1 MKNKRLCAL
10 LLTIAMCFCFVS
22 CSGNTQTVDNSLSTT
37 SQTKAVTQAQAVED
51 TATTEAETTAD
62 KESTTAQSTSKA
74 KTNNNNK
81 EKKNITTIIK
91 LAWGQLFSASD
102 ILDAPK
108 SAFETRDISSENLT
122 TSKATTKKNEPTV
135 KDEISCT
142 LNVECKSILNNMDK
156 LKEGH
161 SEYVPA
167 NGYIIKG
174 YKYTAKAGF
183 TAYDALKKA
192 CKDNGI
198 KLTAKSTKY
207 GTYVSGINNID
218 EKDCGKES
226 GWMYSING
234 NRPSVSVSSRKI
246 NDGDEITFD
255 YVCEYQ

>member
-37 SQTKAVTQAQAVED
+37 TQTEAVTQAQAGED
-51 TATTEAETTAD
+51 TVTTEAETTAD
-62 KESTTAQSTSKA
+62 KESTTVQNTSKA
-74 KTNNNNK
+74 KNKNNK
-81 EKKNITTIIK
+81 EKKNKTTV
-91 LAWGQLFSASD
+91 
-102 ILDAPK
+102 
-108 SAFETRDISSENLT
+108 NLT

-156 LKEGH
+156 LKDGH

-192 CKDNGI
+192 CEDNGI
-198 KLTAKSTKY
+198 KLTAKSTMY

-218 EKDCGKES
+218 EFDCGSQS

-234 NRPSVSVSSRKI
+234 NRPNVSASSQRVT
-246 NDGDEITFD
+246 DGDEITFE

>member
-22 CSGNTQTVDNSLSTT
+22 CSGNTQTVDNNNLSTT
-37 SQTKAVTQAQAVED
+37 SQTEAVTQAQTGED

-74 KTNNNNK
+74 KNKNNK
-81 EKKNITTIIK
+81 EKENKTTV
-91 LAWGQLFSASD
+91 
-102 ILDAPK
+102 
-108 SAFETRDISSENLT
+108 NLT

-142 LNVECKSILNNMDK
+142 LIVECKSILNNMDK

-198 KLTAKSTKY
+198 KLTVESTTY
-207 GTYVSGINNID
+207 GTYISGINNID
-218 EKDCGKES
+218 EKDCGSKS

-234 NRPSVSVSSRKI
+234 NRPNVSVSSRKI
-246 NDGDEITFD
+246 NDGDEITFE
-255 YVCEYQ
+255 YVCTYQ

>member
-1 MKNKRLCAL
+1 MKNKRLCAF

-37 SQTKAVTQAQAVED
+37 SQTEAVTQAQAVED
-51 TATTEAETTAD
+51 TVTTEAATTAD

-74 KTNNNNK
+74 KNKNNK
-81 EKKNITTIIK
+81 EKKNKTTEK
-91 LAWGQLFSASD
+91 
-102 ILDAPK
+102 
-108 SAFETRDISSENLT
+108 LT

-156 LKEGH
+156 LKDGH

-174 YKYTAKAGF
+174 YTYTAKAGF

-192 CKDNGI
+192 CEDNGI
-198 KLTAKSTKY
+198 KLTAKSTMY

-218 EKDCGKES
+218 EFDCGSQS

-234 NRPSVSVSSRKI
+234 NRPNVSASSQRVT
-246 NDGDEITFD
+246 DGDEITFE

>member
-22 CSGNTQTVDNSLSTT
+22 CSGNTQTVDNNNLSTT
-37 SQTKAVTQAQAVED
+37 TQTEAVTQAQAVED

-74 KTNNNNK
+74 KTKNNK
-81 EKKNITTIIK
+81 EKENKTTEK
-91 LAWGQLFSASD
+91 
-102 ILDAPK
+102 
-108 SAFETRDISSENLT
+108 LT
-122 TSKATTKKNEPTV
+122 TSKATTKKNEPSV

-156 LKEGH
+156 LKDGH

-192 CKDNGI
+192 CDDNGI
-198 KLTAKSTKY
+198 KLTAKSSMY

-218 EKDCGKES
+218 EFDCGSQS

-234 NRPSVSVSSRKI
+234 NRPNVSASSQRI
-246 NDGDEITFD
+246 TDGDEITFE
-255 YVCEYQ
+255 YVCTYQ

>member
-1 MKNKRLCAL
+1 
-10 LLTIAMCFCFVS
+10 MCFCFVS

-37 SQTKAVTQAQAVED
+37 SQTEAVTQAQAVED
-51 TATTEAETTAD
+51 TATTEAATTAD

-74 KTNNNNK
+74 KNKNNK
-81 EKKNITTIIK
+81 EKKNKTTV
-91 LAWGQLFSASD
+91 
-102 ILDAPK
+102 
-108 SAFETRDISSENLT
+108 NLT
-122 TSKATTKKNEPTV
+122 TSKATTKKNEPTEN
-135 KDEISCT
+135 DEISCT

-156 LKEGH
+156 LKDGH

-192 CKDNGI
+192 CEDNGL
-198 KLTAKSTKY
+198 KLTAKSTMY

-218 EKDCGKES
+218 GFDCGSQS

-234 NRPSVSVSSRKI
+234 NRPNVSASSQRI
-246 NDGDEITFD
+246 TDGDEITFE

>member
-22 CSGNTQTVDNSLSTT
+22 CSSNTQTVDNNLSTT
-37 SQTKAVTQAQAVED
+37 SQTEAVTQAQAGED
-51 TATTEAETTAD
+51 SVTAEAATTAG

-74 KTNNNNK
+74 KNEEKENK
-81 EKKNITTIIK
+81 TTTK
-91 LAWGQLFSASD
+91 LTAS
-102 ILDAPK
+102 K
-108 SAFETRDISSENLT
+108 T
-122 TSKATTKKNEPTV
+122 TTKKNKPTV

-142 LNVECKSILNNMDK
+142 INVECKSILNNMDK
-156 LKEGH
+156 LKDGH

-167 NGYIIKG
+167 DGYIITG

-183 TAYDALKKA
+183 TAFDVLKKA
-192 CKDNGI
+192 CEDNGI
-198 KLTAKSTKY
+198 KLTAKSSMY

-218 EKDCGKES
+218 EFDCGSQS

-234 NRPSVSVSSRKI
+234 NRPNVSASSRKI
-246 NDGDEITFD
+246 NDGDEITFE

>member
-22 CSGNTQTVDNSLSTT
+22 CSGNTQTVDNNNLSTT
-37 SQTKAVTQAQAVED
+37 SQTEAVTQAQAVED
-51 TATTEAETTAD
+51 TVTTEAATTAD
-62 KESTTAQSTSKA
+62 KESATAQSTSKA
-74 KTNNNNK
+74 KNKNNK
-81 EKKNITTIIK
+81 EKENKTTVK
-91 LAWGQLFSASD
+91 
-102 ILDAPK
+102 
-108 SAFETRDISSENLT
+108 LT

-135 KDEISCT
+135 NDEISCT

-156 LKEGH
+156 LKDGH

-174 YKYTAKAGF
+174 YTYTAKAGF

-192 CKDNGI
+192 CEDNGI
-198 KLTAKSTKY
+198 KLTAKSSMY

-218 EKDCGKES
+218 EFDCGSQS

-234 NRPSVSVSSRKI
+234 NRPNVSASSQRVT
-246 NDGDEITFD
+246 DGDEITFE

>member
-22 CSGNTQTVDNSLSTT
+22 CSSNTQTVDNNLSTT
-37 SQTKAVTQAQAVED
+37 SQTEAITQAQGGED
-51 TATTEAETTAD
+51 SVTAEVTTTAG

-74 KTNNNNK
+74 KNENK
-81 EKKNITTIIK
+81 EKENRTTVKITT
-91 LAWGQLFSASD
+91 SN
-102 ILDAPK
+102 P
-108 SAFETRDISSENLT
+108 
-122 TSKATTKKNEPTV
+122 TTKKNEPTV

-156 LKEGH
+156 LKDGH

-167 NGYIIKG
+167 DGYIITG

-183 TAYDALKKA
+183 TAYDVLKKA
-192 CKDNGI
+192 CEDNGI
-198 KLTAKSTKY
+198 KLTAKSSMY

-218 EKDCGKES
+218 EFDCGSQS
-226 GWMYSING
+226 GWMFSING
-234 NRPSVSVSSRKI
+234 NRPNVSASSQKI
-246 NDGDEITFD
+246 NDGDEITFE

>member
-22 CSGNTQTVDNSLSTT
+22 CSSNTQTVDNSLSTT
-37 SQTKAVTQAQAVED
+37 SQTEAVTQAQLGED

-74 KTNNNNK
+74 KTKNNK
-81 EKKNITTIIK
+81 EKENKTTV
-91 LAWGQLFSASD
+91 
-102 ILDAPK
+102 
-108 SAFETRDISSENLT
+108 NLT
-122 TSKATTKKNEPTV
+122 TSKTTTKKNEPTV

-156 LKEGH
+156 LKDGH

-192 CKDNGI
+192 CEDNGI
-198 KLTAKSTKY
+198 KLTAKSSMY

-218 EKDCGKES
+218 EFDCGSQS

-234 NRPSVSVSSRKI
+234 NRPNVSASSQRVT
-246 NDGDEITFD
+246 DGDEITFE
-255 YVCEYQ
+255 YVCTYQ

>member
-22 CSGNTQTVDNSLSTT
+22 CSGNTQSVDNSLSTT
-37 SQTKAVTQAQAVED
+37 SQTEAVTQAQSGED

-74 KTNNNNK
+74 KNKNNK
-81 EKKNITTIIK
+81 EKKNKTTVK
-91 LAWGQLFSASD
+91 H
-102 ILDAPK
+102 
-108 SAFETRDISSENLT
+108 T

-156 LKEGH
+156 LKDGH

-198 KLTAKSTKY
+198 KLTAKSSMY

-218 EKDCGKES
+218 EFDCGSQS

-234 NRPSVSVSSRKI
+234 NRPNVSASSQRVT
-246 NDGDEITFD
+246 DGDEITFE
-255 YVCEYQ
+255 YVCTCQ

>member
-22 CSGNTQTVDNSLSTT
+22 CSSNTQTVDNSLSTT
-37 SQTKAVTQAQAVED
+37 SQTEAVTQAQAGED
-51 TATTEAETTAD
+51 TATTEAATTAD

-74 KTNNNNK
+74 KSKNNK
-81 EKKNITTIIK
+81 EKENKTTVK
-91 LAWGQLFSASD
+91 
-102 ILDAPK
+102 
-108 SAFETRDISSENLT
+108 LT

-156 LKEGH
+156 LKDGH

-174 YKYTAKAGF
+174 YTYTAKAGF

-192 CKDNGI
+192 CEDNGI
-198 KLTAKSTKY
+198 KLTAKSSMY

-218 EKDCGKES
+218 EFDCGSQS

-234 NRPSVSVSSRKI
+234 NRPNVSASSQRVT
-246 NDGDEITFD
+246 DGDEITFE
-255 YVCEYQ
+255 YVCTYQ

>member
-37 SQTKAVTQAQAVED
+37 SQTEAVTQAQAVED
-51 TATTEAETTAD
+51 TVTTEAATTAD

-74 KTNNNNK
+74 KNKNNK
-81 EKKNITTIIK
+81 EKKNKTTVK
-91 LAWGQLFSASD
+91 
-102 ILDAPK
+102 
-108 SAFETRDISSENLT
+108 LT
-122 TSKATTKKNEPTV
+122 TSNATTKKNEPTVNEPTV

-156 LKEGH
+156 LKDGH

-192 CKDNGI
+192 CEDNGI
-198 KLTAKSTKY
+198 KLTAKSSMY

-218 EKDCGKES
+218 EFDCGSQS

-234 NRPSVSVSSRKI
+234 NRPNVSASSQRVT
-246 NDGDEITFD
+246 DGDEITFE
-255 YVCEYQ
+255 YVCTYQ

>member
-1 MKNKRLCAL
+1 
-10 LLTIAMCFCFVS
+10 MCFCFVS

-37 SQTKAVTQAQAVED
+37 SQTEAVTQAQAVED
-51 TATTEAETTAD
+51 TATTEAATTAD

-74 KTNNNNK
+74 KNKNNK
-81 EKKNITTIIK
+81 EKKNKTTV
-91 LAWGQLFSASD
+91 
-102 ILDAPK
+102 
-108 SAFETRDISSENLT
+108 NLT
-122 TSKATTKKNEPTV
+122 KSKATTKKNEPTEN
-135 KDEISCT
+135 DEISCT

-156 LKEGH
+156 LKDGH

-192 CKDNGI
+192 CEDNGL
-198 KLTAKSTKY
+198 KLTAKSTMY

-218 EKDCGKES
+218 GFDCGSQS

-234 NRPSVSVSSRKI
+234 NRPNVSASSQRI
-246 NDGDEITFD
+246 TDGDEITFE

>member
-22 CSGNTQTVDNSLSTT
+22 CSGNTQTVDNNLSTT
-37 SQTKAVTQAQAVED
+37 SQTEAVTQAQAGED

-74 KTNNNNK
+74 KNKNNK

-91 LAWGQLFSASD
+91 LAWVQLFSASD
-102 ILDAPK
+102 IVDAPTF
-108 SAFETRDISSENLT
+108 SFEARDISSENLT
-122 TSKATTKKNEPTV
+122 TSKATTNKNEPTV

-156 LKEGH
+156 LKDGH

-192 CKDNGI
+192 CEDNGI
-198 KLTAKSTKY
+198 KLTAKSSMY

-218 EKDCGKES
+218 EFDCGSQS

-234 NRPSVSVSSRKI
+234 NRPNVSASNRKI
-246 NDGDEITFD
+246 NDGDEITFE
-255 YVCEYQ
+255 YVCTYQ

>member
-22 CSGNTQTVDNSLSTT
+22 CSENTQSVDNSLSTT
-37 SQTKAVTQAQAVED
+37 SQTDAVTQAQAGED
-51 TATTEAETTAD
+51 TATTEAATTAD

-74 KTNNNNK
+74 KTKNNK
-81 EKKNITTIIK
+81 EKENKTTV
-91 LAWGQLFSASD
+91 
-102 ILDAPK
+102 
-108 SAFETRDISSENLT
+108 NLT

-156 LKEGH
+156 LKDGH

-198 KLTAKSTKY
+198 KLTAQSEKY

-218 EKDCGKES
+218 EFDCGSQS

-234 NRPSVSVSSRKI
+234 NRPNVSASSQRVT
-246 NDGDEITFD
+246 DGDEITFE
-255 YVCEYQ
+255 YVCTYQ

>member
-22 CSGNTQTVDNSLSTT
+22 CSGNIQTVDNSLSTT
-37 SQTKAVTQAQAVED
+37 SQTEAVTQAQAGED
-51 TATTEAETTAD
+51 TVTTEAATTAD

-74 KTNNNNK
+74 KNKNNTNNNK
-81 EKKNITTIIK
+81 EKENKTTVK
-91 LAWGQLFSASD
+91 
-102 ILDAPK
+102 
-108 SAFETRDISSENLT
+108 LT
-122 TSKATTKKNEPTV
+122 TSNATTKKNEPTV
-135 KDEISCT
+135 NEPTVKGKISCT

-198 KLTAKSTKY
+198 KLTAQSEKY

-218 EKDCGKES
+218 EFDCGKES

-234 NRPSVSVSSRKI
+234 NRPNVSASSRKI
-246 NDGDEITFD
+246 NDGDKITFE
-255 YVCEYQ
+255 YVCEDQ

>member
-37 SQTKAVTQAQAVED
+37 SQTEAVTQAQAVED
-51 TATTEAETTAD
+51 TVTTEAATTAD
-62 KESTTAQSTSKA
+62 KESTTEQSTSKA
-74 KTNNNNK
+74 KNKNNK
-81 EKKNITTIIK
+81 EKKNKTTV
-91 LAWGQLFSASD
+91 
-102 ILDAPK
+102 
-108 SAFETRDISSENLT
+108 NLT

-156 LKEGH
+156 LKDGH

-192 CKDNGI
+192 CEDNGI
-198 KLTAKSTKY
+198 KLTAKSSMY

-218 EKDCGKES
+218 EFDCGSQS

-234 NRPSVSVSSRKI
+234 NRPNVSASSQRVT
-246 NDGDEITFD
+246 DGDEITFE

>member
-1 MKNKRLCAL
+1 MKNKRLFAL

-22 CSGNTQTVDNSLSTT
+22 CSGNTQTVDNSLSMT
-37 SQTKAVTQAQAVED
+37 SQTEAVTQAQAGED
-51 TATTEAETTAD
+51 TTTTEAATTAD

-74 KTNNNNK
+74 KTKNNK
-81 EKKNITTIIK
+81 EKEKKTTEK
-91 LAWGQLFSASD
+91 
-102 ILDAPK
+102 
-108 SAFETRDISSENLT
+108 LT
-122 TSKATTKKNEPTV
+122 TSKATTKNNEPTV

-156 LKEGH
+156 LKDGH

-192 CKDNGI
+192 CEDNGI
-198 KLTAKSTKY
+198 NLTAKSSMY

-218 EKDCGKES
+218 EFDCGSQS

-234 NRPSVSVSSRKI
+234 NRPNVSASSQRVT
-246 NDGDEITFD
+246 DGDEITFE

>member
-37 SQTKAVTQAQAVED
+37 SQTEAVTQAQAGED
-51 TATTEAETTAD
+51 TATTEAATTAD

-74 KTNNNNK
+74 KTKNNK
-81 EKKNITTIIK
+81 EKENKTTVK
-91 LAWGQLFSASD
+91 
-102 ILDAPK
+102 
-108 SAFETRDISSENLT
+108 LT

-156 LKEGH
+156 LKDGH

-174 YKYTAKAGF
+174 YTYTAKAGF

-192 CKDNGI
+192 CEDNGI
-198 KLTAKSTKY
+198 KLTAKSSMY

-218 EKDCGKES
+218 EFDCGSQS

-234 NRPSVSVSSRKI
+234 NRPNVSASSQRV
-246 NDGDEITFD
+246 NDGDEITFE
-255 YVCEYQ
+255 YVCTYQ

>member
-22 CSGNTQTVDNSLSTT
+22 CSGNTQTVDNSLSTAT
-37 SQTKAVTQAQAVED
+37 QTEAVTQAQAVED
-51 TATTEAETTAD
+51 TATTEAATTAD

-74 KTNNNNK
+74 KTKNNK
-81 EKKNITTIIK
+81 EKENKTTEK
-91 LAWGQLFSASD
+91 
-102 ILDAPK
+102 
-108 SAFETRDISSENLT
+108 LT

-156 LKEGH
+156 LKDGH
-161 SEYVPA
+161 SEYVPS

-192 CKDNGI
+192 CEDNGI
-198 KLTAKSTKY
+198 KLTAKSSMY

-218 EKDCGKES
+218 EFDCGSQS

-234 NRPSVSVSSRKI
+234 NRPNVSASSQRVT
-246 NDGDEITFD
+246 DGDEITFE
-255 YVCEYQ
+255 YVCTYQ

>member
-37 SQTKAVTQAQAVED
+37 TQTEAVTQAQAVED
-51 TATTEAETTAD
+51 TATTEAATTAD

-74 KTNNNNK
+74 KNKNNK
-81 EKKNITTIIK
+81 EKKNKTTVK
-91 LAWGQLFSASD
+91 
-102 ILDAPK
+102 
-108 SAFETRDISSENLT
+108 LT
-122 TSKATTKKNEPTV
+122 TSKATTKNNEPTV

-192 CKDNGI
+192 CEDNGI
-198 KLTAKSTKY
+198 KLTAKSSMY

-218 EKDCGKES
+218 EFDCGSQS

-234 NRPSVSVSSRKI
+234 NRPNVSASSQRVT
-246 NDGDEITFD
+246 DGDEITFE
-255 YVCEYQ
+255 YVCTYQ

>member
-22 CSGNTQTVDNSLSTT
+22 CSGNTQAVDNSLSTT
-37 SQTKAVTQAQAVED
+37 SQTDAVTQAQVVED
-51 TATTEAETTAD
+51 TATTEAATTAD
-62 KESTTAQSTSKA
+62 KESTTAHSTSKA
-74 KTNNNNK
+74 KTKNNK
-81 EKKNITTIIK
+81 EKENKTTVK
-91 LAWGQLFSASD
+91 
-102 ILDAPK
+102 
-108 SAFETRDISSENLT
+108 LT
-122 TSKATTKKNEPTV
+122 TSKATTNKNEPTV

-156 LKEGH
+156 LKDGH

-192 CKDNGI
+192 CEDNGI
-198 KLTAKSTKY
+198 KLTAKSSMY

-218 EKDCGKES
+218 ELDCGKQS

-234 NRPSVSVSSRKI
+234 NRPNVSASSQRVT
-246 NDGDEITFD
+246 DGDEITFE
-255 YVCEYQ
+255 YVCTYQ

>member
-22 CSGNTQTVDNSLSTT
+22 CSGNTQTVDNILSTT
-37 SQTKAVTQAQAVED
+37 TQTEAVTQAQAVED
-51 TATTEAETTAD
+51 TATTEAATTAD

-74 KTNNNNK
+74 KTKNNTNNNK
-81 EKKNITTIIK
+81 EKENKTTVK
-91 LAWGQLFSASD
+91 
-102 ILDAPK
+102 
-108 SAFETRDISSENLT
+108 LT

-135 KDEISCT
+135 KGKISCT

-198 KLTAKSTKY
+198 KLTVKSTMY

-218 EKDCGKES
+218 EKDCGSKS

-234 NRPSVSVSSRKI
+234 NRPNVSVSSRKI
-246 NDGDEITFD
+246 NDGDEITFE

>member
-37 SQTKAVTQAQAVED
+37 SQTEAVTQAQAGED
-51 TATTEAETTAD
+51 TVTTEAETTAD

-74 KTNNNNK
+74 KNKNNTNNNK
-81 EKKNITTIIK
+81 EKENKTTV
-91 LAWGQLFSASD
+91 
-102 ILDAPK
+102 
-108 SAFETRDISSENLT
+108 NLT

-156 LKEGH
+156 LKDGH

-192 CKDNGI
+192 CEDNGI
-198 KLTAKSTKY
+198 KLTAKSTMY

-218 EKDCGKES
+218 EFDCGSQS

-234 NRPSVSVSSRKI
+234 NRPNVSASSQRVT
-246 NDGDEITFD
+246 DGDEITFE

>member
-22 CSGNTQTVDNSLSTT
+22 CSGNTQAVDNNLSTT
-37 SQTKAVTQAQAVED
+37 SQTEAVTQAQAGED
-51 TATTEAETTAD
+51 TATTEAATTAD

-74 KTNNNNK
+74 KTKNNK
-81 EKKNITTIIK
+81 EKENKTTV
-91 LAWGQLFSASD
+91 
-102 ILDAPK
+102 
-108 SAFETRDISSENLT
+108 NLT

-156 LKEGH
+156 LKDGH

-192 CKDNGI
+192 CEDNGI
-198 KLTAKSTKY
+198 KLTAKSTMY

-218 EKDCGKES
+218 EFDCGSQS

-234 NRPSVSVSSRKI
+234 NRPNVSASSQVVT
-246 NDGDEITFD
+246 DGDEITFE

>member
-1 MKNKRLCAL
+1 
-10 LLTIAMCFCFVS
+10 MCFCFVS
-22 CSGNTQTVDNSLSTT
+22 CLGNTQTVDNNNLSTT
-37 SQTKAVTQAQAVED
+37 SQTEAVTQAQAVED
-51 TATTEAETTAD
+51 TATTEAATTAD

-74 KTNNNNK
+74 KTKNNK
-81 EKKNITTIIK
+81 EKENKTTV
-91 LAWGQLFSASD
+91 
-102 ILDAPK
+102 
-108 SAFETRDISSENLT
+108 NLT

-156 LKEGH
+156 LKDGH

-192 CKDNGI
+192 CEDNGI
-198 KLTAKSTKY
+198 KLTAKSSMY

-218 EKDCGKES
+218 EFDCGSQS

-234 NRPSVSVSSRKI
+234 NRPNVSASSQRVT
-246 NDGDEITFD
+246 DGDEITFE
-255 YVCEYQ
+255 YVCTYQ

>member
-10 LLTIAMCFCFVS
+10 LFTIAMCFCFVS
-22 CSGNTQTVDNSLSTT
+22 CSGNTQAVDNSLSTT
-37 SQTKAVTQAQAVED
+37 SQTEAVTQAQAGED
-51 TATTEAETTAD
+51 TVTTEAATTAD

-74 KTNNNNK
+74 KTKNNTNNNK
-81 EKKNITTIIK
+81 EKENKTTVK
-91 LAWGQLFSASD
+91 
-102 ILDAPK
+102 
-108 SAFETRDISSENLT
+108 LT

-156 LKEGH
+156 LKDGH

-192 CKDNGI
+192 CEDNGI
-198 KLTAKSTKY
+198 KLTAKSSMY

-218 EKDCGKES
+218 EFDCGSQS

-234 NRPSVSVSSRKI
+234 NRPNVSASSQRVT
-246 NDGDEITFD
+246 DGDEITFE

>member
-22 CSGNTQTVDNSLSTT
+22 CSGNTQTVDNNNLSTT
-37 SQTKAVTQAQAVED
+37 SQTEAVTQAQAGED
-51 TATTEAETTAD
+51 TATTEAATTAD

-74 KTNNNNK
+74 KTKNNK
-81 EKKNITTIIK
+81 EKENKTTVK
-91 LAWGQLFSASD
+91 
-102 ILDAPK
+102 
-108 SAFETRDISSENLT
+108 LT

-156 LKEGH
+156 LKDGH

-192 CKDNGI
+192 CEDNGI
-198 KLTAKSTKY
+198 KLTAKSTMY

-218 EKDCGKES
+218 EFDCGSQS

-234 NRPSVSVSSRKI
+234 NRPNVSASSQRVT
-246 NDGDEITFD
+246 DGDEITFE

>member
-37 SQTKAVTQAQAVED
+37 SQTEAVTQAQSVED
-51 TATTEAETTAD
+51 TVTTEAATTAD

-74 KTNNNNK
+74 KNKNNK
-81 EKKNITTIIK
+81 EKKNKTTVK
-91 LAWGQLFSASD
+91 
-102 ILDAPK
+102 
-108 SAFETRDISSENLT
+108 LT

-156 LKEGH
+156 LKDGH

-192 CKDNGI
+192 CEDNGI
-198 KLTAKSTKY
+198 KLTAKSSMY

-218 EKDCGKES
+218 EFDCGSQS

-234 NRPSVSVSSRKI
+234 NRPNVSASSQRVT
-246 NDGDEITFD
+246 DGDEITFE

>member
-22 CSGNTQTVDNSLSTT
+22 CSGNTQAVDNNLSTT
-37 SQTKAVTQAQAVED
+37 SQTEAVTQAQAGED
-51 TATTEAETTAD
+51 TATTEAATTAD
-62 KESTTAQSTSKA
+62 KGSTTAQSTSKA
-74 KTNNNNK
+74 KTKNNK
-81 EKKNITTIIK
+81 EKENKTTV
-91 LAWGQLFSASD
+91 
-102 ILDAPK
+102 
-108 SAFETRDISSENLT
+108 NLT

-135 KDEISCT
+135 NDEISCT

-156 LKEGH
+156 LKDGH

-192 CKDNGI
+192 CEDNGI
-198 KLTAKSTKY
+198 KLTAKSSMY

-218 EKDCGKES
+218 EFDCGSQS

-234 NRPSVSVSSRKI
+234 NRPNVSASSQRVT
-246 NDGDEITFD
+246 DGDEITFE

>member
-37 SQTKAVTQAQAVED
+37 SQTEAVTQAQAGED
-51 TATTEAETTAD
+51 TATTEEATTAD

-74 KTNNNNK
+74 KNKNNK
-81 EKKNITTIIK
+81 EKKNKTTV
-91 LAWGQLFSASD
+91 
-102 ILDAPK
+102 
-108 SAFETRDISSENLT
+108 NLT

-156 LKEGH
+156 LKDGH

-174 YKYTAKAGF
+174 YTYTAKAGF

-192 CKDNGI
+192 CEDNGI
-198 KLTAKSTKY
+198 KLTAKSSMY

-218 EKDCGKES
+218 EFDCGSQS

-234 NRPSVSVSSRKI
+234 NRPNVSASSQSVT
-246 NDGDEITFD
+246 DGDEITFE
-255 YVCEYQ
+255 YVCTYQ

>member
-37 SQTKAVTQAQAVED
+37 SQTEAVTQAQAGED
-51 TATTEAETTAD
+51 TATTKAATTAD

-74 KTNNNNK
+74 KTKNNK
-81 EKKNITTIIK
+81 EKENKTTVK
-91 LAWGQLFSASD
+91 
-102 ILDAPK
+102 
-108 SAFETRDISSENLT
+108 LT

-156 LKEGH
+156 LKDGH

-192 CKDNGI
+192 CEDNGI
-198 KLTAKSTKY
+198 KLTAKSSMY

-218 EKDCGKES
+218 EFDCGSQS

-234 NRPSVSVSSRKI
+234 NRPNVSASSQRV